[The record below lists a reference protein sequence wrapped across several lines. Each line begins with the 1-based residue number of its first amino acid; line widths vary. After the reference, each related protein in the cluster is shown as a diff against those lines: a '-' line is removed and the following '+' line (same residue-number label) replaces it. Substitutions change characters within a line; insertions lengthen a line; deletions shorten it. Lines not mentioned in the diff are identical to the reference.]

1 MPLIDPKDPFFA
13 KTWVR
18 WAVTVLPLGWGL
30 AEFAMGNPGWG
41 AMFAAAGAYAGWVLL
56 VNR

>member
-18 WAVTVLPLGWGL
+18 WTVVLLPLVWGL
-30 AEFAMGNPGWG
+30 GEFALGSPGWG
-41 AMFAAAGAYAGWVLL
+41 ALFVAAGGYAGWVLL